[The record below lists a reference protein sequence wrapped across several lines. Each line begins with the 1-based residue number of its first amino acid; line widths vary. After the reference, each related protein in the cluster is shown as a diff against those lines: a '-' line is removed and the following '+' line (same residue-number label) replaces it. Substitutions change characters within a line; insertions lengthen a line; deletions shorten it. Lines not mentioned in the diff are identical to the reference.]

1 MLQHIE
7 IPEHIEITD
16 DMEILE
22 RVHGVESIA
31 EVIENTT
38 QTIQTAQRKGA
49 E

>member
-1 MLQHIE
+1 MLQHID

-16 DMEILE
+16 DMELLE
-22 RVHGVESIA
+22 TVHGIESIA
-31 EVIENTT
+31 KVIETTT